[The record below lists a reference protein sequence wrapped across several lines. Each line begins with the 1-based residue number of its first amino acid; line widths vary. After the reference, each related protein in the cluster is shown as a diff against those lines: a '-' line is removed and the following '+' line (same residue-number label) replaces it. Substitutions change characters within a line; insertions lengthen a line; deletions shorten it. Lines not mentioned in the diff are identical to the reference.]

1 LAGEAA
7 RKETLAAEPHRW
19 IVATARVPVIGSA
32 VGVALGLLVGLATMV
47 ALAVAV
53 AVIAD
58 RANDLRAADAGP
70 FSQRPGLAG
79 ASLLLLSIVAVFGVA
94 LLARLGRAR
103 LSRRSS
109 DGVPT

>member
-1 LAGEAA
+1 MARDAA
-7 RKETLAAEPHRW
+7 RMETLAAEPHPW
-19 IVATARVPVIGSA
+19 IVAAARVPVIGPA
-32 VGVALGLLVGLATMV
+32 VGVALGLLVGSATMV

-79 ASLLLLSIVAVFGVA
+79 ASLLLLSIGAVCGVV

-103 LSRRSS
+103 RSS
-109 DGVPT
+109 VGVPT